1 MHGGGDVGVTNASV
15 PVPVYTRVGAT
26 VTLVS
31 VSPLKHARK
40 DRGLL
45 AETPVR
51 ELPALASNRPA
62 RQASWHQASF
72 AAVLPFAAYL
82 PSTCSRWAGKLVN
95 MPSTPSETKASI
107 SSGREPYPCS
117 DISCLSISVLW
128 AAVTVGNRPFSLSKV
143 PHSYA
148 EIRNVETVLRR
159 ESP

>member
-1 MHGGGDVGVTNASV
+1 
-15 PVPVYTRVGAT
+15 
-26 VTLVS
+26 
-31 VSPLKHARK
+31 
-40 DRGLL
+40 
-45 AETPVR
+45 
-51 ELPALASNRPA
+51 
-62 RQASWHQASF
+62 
-72 AAVLPFAAYL
+72 L

-107 SSGREPYPCS
+107 SSGRKPYPCS